1 MREKKRYIVF
11 KVISKRGLS
20 FDEVKKAIKTGLLQF
35 LGELGFAK
43 AGVIIIE
50 DWKDNKGVIKVNHK
64 HVDNVKAGLALIKD
78 IGNEAVIVKTIGVSG
93 ILKKVRSKFS

>member
-11 KVISKRGLS
+11 KVISKRGLN
-20 FDEVKKAIKTGLLQF
+20 FDEVKKAIKSGLLQF

-64 HVDNVKAGLALIKD
+64 HVDNVKAGLALIKN
-78 IGNEAVIVKTIGVSG
+78 IGDETVVVRTIGVSG
-93 ILKKVRSKFS
+93 ILKKVRGKFS